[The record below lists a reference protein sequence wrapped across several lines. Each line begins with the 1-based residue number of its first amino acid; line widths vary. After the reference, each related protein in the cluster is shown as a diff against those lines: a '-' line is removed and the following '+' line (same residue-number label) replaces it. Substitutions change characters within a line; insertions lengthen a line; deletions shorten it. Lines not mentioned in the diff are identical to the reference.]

1 MMEDMDQR
9 GRCLTCRYAQRLD
22 SRDYI
27 SVPDW
32 CDYECHRRAPEM
44 VPQGTGSAISVW
56 PGVSGFDWCGDYRAL
71 NHEEDER
78 GEGQEQ
84 ARKNQGA

>member
-27 SVPDW
+27 AVPDW
-32 CDYECHRRAPEM
+32 CDYECHRHAPTM

-56 PGVSGFDWCGDYRAL
+56 PGVSGFDWCGDYRPL
-71 NHEEDER
+71 NHEEADHGKR
-78 GEGQEQ
+78 
-84 ARKNQGA
+84 

>member
-1 MMEDMDQR
+1 MTKDRYQE

-32 CDYECHRRAPEM
+32 CDYECHRHAPTM

-56 PGVSGFDWCGDYRAL
+56 PGISGFDWCGDYKEL
-71 NHEEDER
+71 NHEEAEHVER
-78 GEGQEQ
+78 
-84 ARKNQGA
+84 